1 MSKTAV
7 GLFQNSELAEV
18 VARDLVASGFPQ
30 DEVRTLREPLDMPG
44 AGLMSTPHVDFEVGL
59 ERELVAIGATVPEA
73 NAYARGTRRG
83 GALVFATGSEREVE
97 NAAAIMNCAGAL
109 EVEELTGKEPS
120 AIIIEREFP
129 AVTDSPQQTGRIR
142 ESGSGARVFVW

>member
-18 VARDLVASGFPQ
+18 VARDLVANGFPQ
-30 DEVRTLREPLDMPG
+30 GEVRTLREPIDMPA

-59 ERELVAIGATVPEA
+59 ERELVAIGATVREA

-97 NAAAIMNCAGAL
+97 NAAEIMNYAGAL
-109 EVEELTGKEPS
+109 EVEALSGKEPS
-120 AIIIEREFP
+120 TITIERDIP
-129 AVTDSPQQTGRIR
+129 AVGDSPQQTGRIR
-142 ESGSGARVFVW
+142 EAGARVFVW